1 MYYKWI
7 LVILVYMPHG
17 RRSDNVH
24 VHSGVR
30 EKPAAAHAMKQMKL
44 GASIAPRWCW
54 RSVGFLET
62 SGT

>member
-7 LVILVYMPHG
+7 LIILVYMPHG
-17 RRSDNVH
+17 RWSDNVH
-24 VHSGVR
+24 VHSRVI
-30 EKPAAAHAMKQMKL
+30 EKPAAGHSMKP
-44 GASIAPRWCW
+44 GASIAPRWYW